1 MARTDTF
8 NNWATDVAD
17 SIREK
22 TGKTD
27 KIPANQFDTEI
38 KNITTSEAPELQDKT
53 IEITENGNQ
62 SVTAD
67 EGFDGLGNV
76 DITVNVE
83 TPAPNLQDKSITI
96 TENGTLIITAD
107 EGFDGLNKVE
117 IVINVANSSQEII
130 IDKQYVDT
138 FVAGTIDG
146 TRPPTYINSVNDN
159 RAQYIGFNLKIIPGE
174 EYTFVGGT
182 SNFNFA
188 VMQIGQDTVDNVLNG
203 ASFDAIAGIL
213 ANTGWTSNNFTFTAV
228 EGATNVWISAKKT
241 SGSDFTT
248 SDLKNLLPCY
258 IEGPVYKG

>member
-1 MARTDTF
+1 MPTIQQQLNQLKR
-8 NNWATDVAD
+8 
-17 SIREK
+17 
-22 TGKTD
+22 D
-27 KIPANQFDTEI
+27 KETLNTML
-38 KNITTSEAPELQDKT
+38 NTM
-53 IEITENGNQ
+53 G
-62 SVTAD
+62 
-67 EGFDGLGNV
+67 
-76 DITVNVE
+76 VE
-83 TPAPNLQDKSITI
+83 TKGNETFTQLTPLVGKIVTNRILQDKSITI

-203 ASFDAIAGIL
+203 ASFDANAGIL